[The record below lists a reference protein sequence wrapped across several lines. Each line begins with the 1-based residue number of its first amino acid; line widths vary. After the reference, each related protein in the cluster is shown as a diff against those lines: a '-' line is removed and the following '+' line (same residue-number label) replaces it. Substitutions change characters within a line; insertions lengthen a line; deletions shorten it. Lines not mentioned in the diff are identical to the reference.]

1 MPVVY
6 ASKEELTD
14 AIKKSYLLY
23 DQKFDDINESEKDL
37 LKANIDKTPS
47 ENLSYQIGWT
57 GLLLSWESDEL
68 NGIHVKT
75 PTPEFKWNNLKGLHQ
90 SFYNSYGSYSLK
102 EQREILSKQITKI
115 LFWIENLDDDILFLP
130 EKRKWATTPAK
141 WSVWKWIHINTVAPF
156 NSFRIQI
163 RKWKKG

>member
-23 DQKFDDINESEKDL
+23 DQEFDAINESEKDL

-102 EQREILSKQITKI
+102 EQREILSKQIT
-115 LFWIENLDDDILFLP
+115 
-130 EKRKWATTPAK
+130 EKQLQLSIVRALQLLGY
-141 WSVWKWIHINTVAPF
+141 TVFETGKTRTKNPF
-156 NSFRIQI
+156 KNDRQTIWCKRNADQTHCQ
-163 RKWKKG
+163 R

>member
-23 DQKFDDINESEKDL
+23 DQEFDNINESEKDL
-37 LKANIDKTPS
+37 LKVNIDKTPS

-102 EQREILSKQITKI
+102 EQREILSKQITEI
-115 LFWIENLDDDILFLP
+115 LAWIENLDDDVLFLP
-130 EKRKWATTPAK
+130 EKRKWATTAAK
-141 WSVWKWIHINTVAPF
+141 WPLEMDSH
-156 NSFRIQI
+156 
-163 RKWKKG
+163 